1 MALIYDGTN
10 GLFTRLGALIYMLDE
25 VRAHQ
30 ENLKTL
36 LANVQAEYSSTD
48 AYMIDVLSGG
58 IEAHIREAGQ
68 VQTSIKAAAEKTL
81 IEMTFAEANLSTA
94 TNTMTRKDLTE
105 ALIWLIRQMDTDS
118 ETVDGQTVSKSAL
131 AVGASN
137 NGNGKF
143 LYSFTCPNILVGT
156 TNEWPNIR
164 SEVLEVRCIED
175 GSSGSLSRGSE
186 VFQVRGQPAY
196 PNLDYR
202 WPAGSGTNMQIVSTC
217 ASVDNGFPGQNILH
231 NSDFEDQTSNLA
243 DRFTVSSGAAG
254 TEFLTETT
262 AANVYRGSSSVKMAV
277 TGSTFKIRQRMA
289 DFSGTLG
296 RLTADRSY
304 VISVAMKKDA
314 GATGTFRISVQDASG
329 NIIDSGAFLLSTT
342 ISAITTSFDIYSA
355 TLRAPRVVPS
365 ECYLVIETT
374 VAIATAAAYFDE
386 VILAEMMPIAPGG
399 EAISIIAGSSNWAA
413 DDFARYYF
421 TNNGDAYTTGKFV
434 RAFDRL
440 FDMYG
445 KGLSLPPN
453 YSGTETISD
462 SLIAL

>member
-1 MALIYDGTN
+1 MALTYDGTN
-10 GLFTRLGALIYMLDE
+10 GLFTRLGALIHMLDA
-25 VRAHQ
+25 VRTHQ
-30 ENLKTL
+30 ANLKTL

-48 AYMIDVLSGG
+48 SYMIDILSGG

-68 VQTSIKAAAEKTL
+68 IQTSVKAAAEKTL
-81 IEMTFAEANLSTA
+81 IEMTFAEANLSSA

-118 ETVDGQTVSKSAL
+118 KTVDGQTVNKSAL

-143 LYSFTCPNILVGT
+143 LYSFTAPNILLNS

-186 VFQVRGQPAY
+186 VFQVRGQPSY

-202 WPAGSGTNMQIVSTC
+202 WPAGSGTNMQLVSTC

-231 NSDFEDQTSNLA
+231 NSDLEDQTSNVP
-243 DRFTVSSGAAG
+243 DRFTVSSGTAG
-254 TEFLTETT
+254 TDFLTETT
-262 AANVYRGSSSVKMAV
+262 AANVFRGSKSIKMAA
-277 TGSTFKIRQRMA
+277 TGATFKIRQRLA
-289 DFSGTLG
+289 DFDGTLG
-296 RLTADRSY
+296 RLTADRQY
-304 VISVAMKKDA
+304 IIAVAIKKDA
-314 GATGTFRISVQDASG
+314 GSTGTFRISVQDASG
-329 NIIDSGAFLLSTT
+329 NIIDSGNFFFSTT
-342 ISAITTSFDIYSA
+342 IAATTTSFDIYSSA
-355 TLRAPRVVPS
+355 VRAPRVVPS

-374 VAIATAAAYFDE
+374 VAIATAAAYIDE

-421 TNNGDAYTTGKFV
+421 TNNGDSYTTGKFV

-445 KGLSLPPN
+445 KGLSLPQN
-453 YSGTETISD
+453 YSGTETILD
-462 SLIAL
+462 SLIA

>member
-1 MALIYDGTN
+1 MALTYDGTN
-10 GLFTRLGALIYMLDE
+10 GLFTRLGALIYMADA
-25 VRAHQ
+25 VRTHQ
-30 ENLKTL
+30 ANLKTL

-48 AYMIDVLSGG
+48 AYMIDVLSGS
-58 IEAHIREAGQ
+58 IEQSIREAGG
-68 VQTSIKAAAEKTL
+68 VLSTVKAAAEKTL
-81 IEMTFAEANLSTA
+81 IEMTFAEANLSSA

-105 ALIWLIRQMDTDS
+105 ALIWLIRQMDADS
-118 ETVDGQTVSKSAL
+118 ETVDGQTVNKSAL

-143 LYSFTCPNILVGT
+143 LYSFTAPNILLGS

-186 VFQVRGQPAY
+186 VFQVRGQPSY

-202 WPAGSGTNMQIVSTC
+202 WPAGSGTNMQLVSTC

-231 NSDFEDQTSNLA
+231 NSDLEDQTSNVP
-243 DRFTVSSGAAG
+243 DRFTVSSGTAG
-254 TEFLTETT
+254 TDFLTETT
-262 AANVYRGSSSVKMAV
+262 AANVYRGSSSIKMAA
-277 TGSTFKIRQRMA
+277 TGATFKIRQQLA

-304 VISVAMKKDA
+304 VIAVAMKKDA

-329 NIIDSGAFLLSTT
+329 NIIDSGNFYFSTT
-342 ISAITTSFDIYSA
+342 IAALTTSFDIYST

-374 VAIATAAAYFDE
+374 VAVATAAAYFDE

-399 EAISIIAGSSNWAA
+399 QAISIIVGSSNWAA

-421 TNNGDAYTTGKFV
+421 TNNGDGYTTGKFV

-445 KGLSLPPN
+445 KGLSLPQN
-453 YSGTETISD
+453 YAGTETILD
-462 SLIAL
+462 SLIA